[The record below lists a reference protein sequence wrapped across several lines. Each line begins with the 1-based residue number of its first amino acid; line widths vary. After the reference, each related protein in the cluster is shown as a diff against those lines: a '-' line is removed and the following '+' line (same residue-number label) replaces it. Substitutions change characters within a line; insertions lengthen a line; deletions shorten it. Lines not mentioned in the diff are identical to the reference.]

1 MLFDNLLNAAML
13 MEVIDAL
20 VEGFLPLVK
29 FQVPSLPCALRYAPV
44 LWRQ

>member
-20 VEGFLPLVK
+20 VAGRMGEDDYLFLLNGCPLEM
-29 FQVPSLPCALRYAPV
+29 PEA
-44 LWRQ
+44 